1 MPRPLA
7 IAFQGAARTVTGSRH
22 HIRFGER
29 RGLFDCGLYQ
39 CRREEADQVNRTF
52 VFEPRDL
59 DAVVL
64 SHAHLDHTGNLP
76 TLVGRGFAGA
86 IHSTGATAELS
97 TFMLADSA
105 HLMAKDVEYLSR
117 HPHGR
122 AARAPLYAPEVV
134 TTTMR
139 RFARQD

>member
-29 RGLFDCGLYQ
+29 RWLFDCGLYQ
-39 CRREEADQVNRTF
+39 GRREEADQVNRTF
-52 VFEPRDL
+52 VFEPPEL

-86 IHSTGATAELS
+86 IHSTAATAELS

-105 HLMAKDVEYLSR
+105 HLMAKDVGVREPPSR
-117 HPHGR
+117 T
-122 AARAPLYAPEVV
+122 AARRAPRSTRPR
-134 TTTMR
+134 MSPPP
-139 RFARQD
+139 